1 MILDEAG
8 DSLMH
13 EAEGVVRKAV
23 RAATPEE
30 RADRG
35 VLKAM
40 IQQELKRFFRRR
52 LDKRPMI
59 IPAVVET

>member
-1 MILDEAG
+1 MR
-8 DSLMH
+8 
-13 EAEGVVRKAV
+13 EAEGVIRKAV